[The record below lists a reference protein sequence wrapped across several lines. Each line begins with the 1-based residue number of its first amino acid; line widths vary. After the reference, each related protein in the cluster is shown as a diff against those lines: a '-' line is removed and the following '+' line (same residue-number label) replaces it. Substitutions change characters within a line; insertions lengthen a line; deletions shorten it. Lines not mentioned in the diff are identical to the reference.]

1 MRVNSQLCCYK
12 IEKKA
17 QIKPWINDFCVLL
30 THDLTQIVIQ
40 IRIHLTFEKTNGLIP
55 NNLFSNLINN
65 YS

>member
-1 MRVNSQLCCYK
+1 MHVNSQLCCYK

-17 QIKPWINDFCVLL
+17 HIKLWINDFRMHL
-30 THDLTQIVIQ
+30 TRDLTQIVIQ